1 MRLGNG
7 LIGKL
12 DIFILQVFYS
22 RHKHTSIYMANVIAL
37 GDFILKN

>member
-12 DIFILQVFYS
+12 DTFILQIFYS
-22 RHKHTSIYMANVIAL
+22 RHKHASIYMANEIAL